1 MQENNQT
8 SVEYQ
13 KKSRESGHKIS
24 RDGND
29 NVRFHKQS
37 ALNPVQRQI
46 YQNLLVIYSEEERVC
61 IPHRPPILY
70 DMVHDQDGSKEADN
84 FKAIELQRHVHTH
97 PLPND
102 HNKRNDHHR
111 CLHALAYG
119 QCEAKVHLI
128 LVGVDKSG

>member
-1 MQENNQT
+1 MQEDNHT
-8 SVEYQ
+8 SVKYP
-13 KKSRESGHKIS
+13 KKIGESGHKIS

-46 YQNLLVIYSEEERVC
+46 YQNLLIIFSEEERVC
-61 IPHRPPILY
+61 IPRRPPILH
-70 DMVHDQDGSKEADN
+70 DMIHDQDGSKEAHN

-97 PLPND
+97 PPPNN

-111 CLHALAYG
+111 RLHALAYG
-119 QCEAKVHLI
+119 QCEAEVHLI
-128 LVGVDKSG
+128 LVGVDKGG